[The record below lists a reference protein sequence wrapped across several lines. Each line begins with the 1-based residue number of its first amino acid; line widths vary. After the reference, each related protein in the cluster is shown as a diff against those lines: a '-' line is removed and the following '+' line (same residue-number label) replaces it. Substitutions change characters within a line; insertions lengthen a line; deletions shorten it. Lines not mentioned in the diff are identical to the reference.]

1 METLP
6 MAFNPAQK
14 RYNKRVIGLSLLYA
28 ALLLPAVW
36 LFKHHMVTGPLA
48 WVVAILPALPIVAIF
63 AAIGGYIV
71 EETDEYQRMLLIRQ
85 TLYASGF
92 MLAIITVWGFLESF
106 DMVGHIPAY
115 WASVLWFAGLGLGR
129 CVNRVTEGNWS

>member
-1 METLP
+1 

-36 LFKHHMVTGPLA
+36 LFKHHMVSGLA
-48 WVVAILPALPIVAIF
+48 AWIVALLPALPIVAIF

-71 EETDEYQRMLLIRQ
+71 EETDEYQRMLLVRQ

-92 MLAIITVWGFLESF
+92 MLAILTVWGFLESF
-106 DMVGHIPAY
+106 DMVGHIPVY

-129 CVNRVTEGNWS
+129 VINWLTEGSWS